1 LDPRRVHILTKKV
14 NLMLPAAGLRRN
26 IALSTMRGI
35 LAKISTV
42 GIPDGATVAELGQA
56 IQNLVNAR

>member
-1 LDPRRVHILTKKV
+1 
-14 NLMLPAAGLRRN
+14 MLPAAGLRRN